1 MRAERRNVQGTVR
14 IHDFGD
20 EVHLWFE
27 QRVPWPIA
35 LEILRELK
43 APGPTPD
50 ATRLFPV
57 ACIRDGGLPRR
68 GRRSARKRGRPR
80 KRRAMP
86 DTR

>member
-1 MRAERRNVQGTVR
+1 MRNLNSRRDRSAERMSAQGTVR

-43 APGPTPD
+43 APGPAPD
-50 ATRLFPV
+50 ATR
-57 ACIRDGGLPRR
+57 RPRR
-68 GRRSARKRGRPR
+68 LQ
-80 KRRAMP
+80 
-86 DTR
+86 